1 MTNHIEHIV
10 REARNEDIPA
20 LIRLLEELFSIEKD
34 FIFCPEVQ
42 KRGIKLLIRSADDRI
57 FVAEIDKNVVG
68 MCSVQILISTANGG
82 KVGLV
87 EDVVVSKNYQGHGV
101 GRTLMSEI
109 DNYAKEL
116 GLSRLQLLADKNNH
130 LAIGFY
136 KNMGWGN
143 TNLICLRKQ

>member
-1 MTNHIEHIV
+1 MTNNTGHTI
-10 REARNEDIPA
+10 REARNKDIPA
-20 LIRLLEELFSIEKD
+20 LIMLLKELFSIEKD
-34 FIFCPEVQ
+34 FSFDPKAQ
-42 KRGIKLLIRSADDRI
+42 KRGIELLIRSVDNRI
-57 FVAEIDKNVVG
+57 FVAEIDKNIVG

-87 EDVVVSKNYQGHGV
+87 EDVVVSTKYQGHGL
-101 GRTLMSEI
+101 GKTLMNAI

-130 LAIGFY
+130 PAIDFY
-136 KNMGWGN
+136 NNMGWEN